1 MEVRNVVMSIVSIT
15 VGILL
20 VGSLLAPQAASVM
33 EQLTNLNQGGWA
45 SLVGVTVVLVII
57 SLILIALL
65 GFSSKKQRGEK
76 EMNMNKMIGMIIG
89 VTVSIIVF
97 VSVLVPTITDATK
110 EGGSLSGNTTWITL
124 VTVCGTLTVIAILM
138 IVVRSLGRSE

>member
-33 EQLTNLNQGGWA
+33 ESLNDDLHQSGWA

-65 GFSSKKQRGEK
+65 GFSSKKQ
-76 EMNMNKMIGMIIG
+76 
-89 VTVSIIVF
+89 
-97 VSVLVPTITDATK
+97 
-110 EGGSLSGNTTWITL
+110 
-124 VTVCGTLTVIAILM
+124 
-138 IVVRSLGRSE
+138 